1 MTNNVLLNSLS
12 VRKEFQPLEIF
23 NTSDEYVLGFSSL
36 TFNIIATEAVCFR
49 VYAGRHLDANPPVIV
64 KKTLK
69 PNTIYSRTIGVV
81 TNYIYI
87 TVQNESGTETPFV
100 NLDSQGQYVRAPN
113 SLVRQH
119 VEVDATNNINL
130 TKQGSIYHLDL
141 SRGLL
146 QNQEPV
152 DIYGTA
158 SGMGS
163 NLNTLWEDT
172 TKAVFDGLSIGVSC
186 QIRSD
191 NVNDILGGS
200 GGVCVKVTGLKSD
213 FSKAEET
220 VQMNGLTPV
229 PLTTEF
235 LRVNQAVVTN
245 AGTGLTNKGNIE
257 INPIYDTSLILE
269 RIAALRG
276 KSATFHYTVPKN
288 EELVVT
294 NIEMNSAIQDPAEF
308 DLTVQDVLNP
318 GVSGAPILKKSL
330 KFGGITNGAVNIDV
344 QEKFTM
350 GQTITLD
357 ISSKATPL
365 GINSV
370 YCTCNG
376 ARINTIL

>member
-1 MTNNVLLNSLS
+1 MTNNVLLESLS
-12 VRKEFQPLEIF
+12 VRKELQPSETF
-23 NTSDEYVLGFSSL
+23 NTQDEYVLGYSSV
-36 TFNIIATEAVCFR
+36 TFNIIATKAICFR
-49 VYAGRHLDANPPVIV
+49 VYAGRHTDANPPVIV

-81 TNYIYI
+81 ANYVYI
-87 TVQNESGTETPFV
+87 TIENESGTETPFV
-100 NLDSQGQYVRAPN
+100 TLDSQGQYIRAPN

-130 TKQGSIYHLDL
+130 TKQGSVYHLDL

-172 TKAVFDGLSIGVSC
+172 TKTVFDGLSIGVSC
-186 QIRSD
+186 QIQSD
-191 NVNDILGGS
+191 NINDTLGGS
-200 GGVCVKVTGLKSD
+200 GGVCVKVVGLKSD

-276 KSATFHYTVPKN
+276 KSATFHYSVPKN

-294 NIEMNSAIQDPAEF
+294 NIEMNTAIQDPAEF

-357 ISSKATPL
+357 ITSKATPL

-370 YCTCNG
+370 YATCNG

>member
-1 MTNNVLLNSLS
+1 MTNNLLLDSLS
-12 VRKEFQPLEIF
+12 VKKLLETSETF
-23 NTSDEYVLGFSSL
+23 NTSNEYVLGYSSV
-36 TFNIIATEAVCFR
+36 TFNIIATKPVIFR
-49 VYAGRHLDANPPVIV
+49 VYAGRQTDINAPVIV
-64 KKTLK
+64 KKTLEAE
-69 PNTIYSRTIGVV
+69 TIYSRTISVV

-87 TVQNESGTETPFV
+87 TIQNQSATDTSFV
-100 NLDSQGQYVRAPN
+100 TLDTQGQYIRAPD

-119 VEVDATNNINL
+119 VQVDATNNINL
-130 TKQGSIYHLDL
+130 TKEGSIYYLDL

-172 TKAVFDGLSIGVSC
+172 TNAVYDGLSIGVPC

-191 NVNDILGGS
+191 NINDSLGGS
-200 GGVCVKVTGLKSD
+200 GGVCVKVVGLKSD

-235 LRVNQAVVTN
+235 LRVNKAIVTN
-245 AGTGLTNKGNIE
+245 AGVGLTNKGNIE
-257 INPIYDTSLILE
+257 INPVYDTSLILE
-269 RIAALRG
+269 RITALRG

-294 NIEMNSAIQDPAEF
+294 NIEMNSAIQDPSEF

-344 QEKFTM
+344 QEKFSE

-370 YCTCNG
+370 YATCNG